1 MFGVRAGVSQRVGLR
16 VVPAFAAFVSLV
28 VHPSSAPAQTDRYEL
43 GRRLRAFEERW
54 EQPAE
59 PDARQR
65 AAQAL
70 DDSVKDFFRFQFD
83 EAARAMTRAFRL
95 LNGEV
100 NLPDAVQ
107 WADSLAIHPASR
119 LIERGG
125 TTLDATISPVYP
137 VEVEAPDQAIARISI
152 AVNGTEDDRSL
163 LELKLDEGTQAIE
176 IPTADLPEGDHR
188 LTLNV
193 IVSGRNVS
201 QSRSVI
207 SVVDRL
213 ADRLKAAEA
222 TLDTWIETDSGLT
235 TDSATARQSL
245 QILTNLANGGASE
258 TDIDASALML
268 DLEALLASWNT
279 GAPHHGPDRPGSFR
293 MTLVA
298 PEGRL
303 IPARVFVPETI
314 TEETPV
320 PLVVALHGMGGSENL
335 FFDGYG
341 RGAIVE
347 HCRRRGWL
355 LISPRRGPIGSGP
368 IAEVV
373 DAMASVYPVDR
384 SRVFLVGHSSGAAQ
398 AIEAVVRHPDR
409 YAGVS
414 ALGGGGRIAEVPG
427 LAQVPM
433 FIGIG
438 ELDFMRESARNLRH
452 ELRRIGSERVEYR
465 EYPDIE
471 HLVIVQVALPN
482 TFEFFDQI
490 EPVPRGDDR

>member
-1 MFGVRAGVSQRVGLR
+1 
-16 VVPAFAAFVSLV
+16 
-28 VHPSSAPAQTDRYEL
+28 
-43 GRRLRAFEERW
+43 
-54 EQPAE
+54 
-59 PDARQR
+59 
-65 AAQAL
+65 
-70 DDSVKDFFRFQFD
+70 
-83 EAARAMTRAFRL
+83 
-95 LNGEV
+95 
-100 NLPDAVQ
+100 
-107 WADSLAIHPASR
+107 
-119 LIERGG
+119 
-125 TTLDATISPVYP
+125 
-137 VEVEAPDQAIARISI
+137 
-152 AVNGTEDDRSL
+152 
-163 LELKLDEGTQAIE
+163 
-176 IPTADLPEGDHR
+176 
-188 LTLNV
+188 
-193 IVSGRNVS
+193 
-201 QSRSVI
+201 
-207 SVVDRL
+207 
-213 ADRLKAAEA
+213 
-222 TLDTWIETDSGLT
+222 
-235 TDSATARQSL
+235 
-245 QILTNLANGGASE
+245 
-258 TDIDASALML
+258 
-268 DLEALLASWNT
+268 
-279 GAPHHGPDRPGSFR
+279 